1 MANELIAHSDIS
13 QSPNLGN
20 QFKPAILQSFGDIAQ
35 CIGGAFEPYLS
46 VVAQV
51 LQQAANVNNVDNST
65 SFEMIDYIVSLREGI
80 MDAWGGIIIAV
91 RTSQKRKEIFRP
103 PLFYRIANTLYR
115 TTYSAIRRL
124 DFPAAAERL
133 RRPEPH
139 RGASQIKHGC
149 HWVSEQSCE
158 LRDLANSTSVTFP
171 RHSRMAKSVPT
182 SEMTGS
188 RLWPVTHGATKSS
201 LHER

>member
-1 MANELIAHSDIS
+1 MS

-51 LQQAANVNNVDNST
+51 LQQAAVVNNVDNST

-91 RTSQKRKEIFRP
+91 RTSQKRKEPIRSRFC
-103 PLFYRIANTLYR
+103 YTDANVWSRTNDSTLC
-115 TTYSAIRRL
+115 RL

-133 RRPEPH
+133 RRPQPH
-139 RGASQIKHGC
+139 RSAS
-149 HWVSEQSCE
+149 
-158 LRDLANSTSVTFP
+158 
-171 RHSRMAKSVPT
+171 
-182 SEMTGS
+182 
-188 RLWPVTHGATKSS
+188 
-201 LHER
+201 